1 MTDTFWTGLVQQVLL
16 IYPTNKNMKLTKIDV
31 LKFLKDHTQKN
42 VDEVIPVG
50 NGEWSQ
56 AFFYKEAGT
65 DKVVR
70 FSAIDDDFKR
80 DKFAQCFNSPNLPI
94 PEIEEIGKAF
104 DGFFAISK
112 KVDGVMID
120 HLNKEEMKR
129 IIPSLLDL
137 LNSLRTID
145 TSKTTGFGG
154 WDTVGNGTRSSW
166 RDFLISKVSRER
178 IVNTEALKI
187 FDLAYEELL
196 KLLNFCPE
204 DRHVVHNDLLHF
216 NLLVEGNKVAGIID
230 WGCALYGD
238 YLYDLAMFTTW
249 QFYYPAMS
257 GIDFKGEARRYFEE
271 RGADLSHFD
280 ERLKC
285 YQLHLFL
292 DSMAYNSYKENW
304 KNVEMVANQLTKI
317 LENNEH

>member
-1 MTDTFWTGLVQQVLL
+1 
-16 IYPTNKNMKLTKIDV
+16 MKLTKV
-31 LKFLKDHTQKN
+31 EVVKFLKDHTPKN
-42 VDEVIPVG
+42 VDEVTPVG

-56 AFFYKEAGT
+56 AFFYKEDGV
-65 DKVVR
+65 DKVIR

-80 DKFAQCFNSPNLPI
+80 DKFADCFNSPSLPI

-120 HLNKEEMKR
+120 HLSIEEMKKV
-129 IIPSLLDL
+129 IPDL
-137 LNSLRTID
+137 LNLLDSLRTAD

-154 WDTVGNGTRSSW
+154 WDTAGNGTKSSW
-166 RDFLISKVSRER
+166 KDFVTNVATDSPFSRIKGWKEKL
-178 IVNTEALKI
+178 VNKDASKI
-187 FDLAYEELL
+187 FDLAHEELL

-204 DRHVVHNDLLHF
+204 DRHLVHNDLLHF
-216 NLLVEGNKVAGIID
+216 NLLVKDNKVTGIID

-249 QFYYPAMS
+249 QFYYPAMA
-257 GIDFKGEARRYFEE
+257 GIDFKGGARKYFEK
-271 RGADLSHFD
+271 RGADMSHFD

-304 KNVEMVANQLTKI
+304 KNMEMVANQLTKI
-317 LENNEH
+317 LNNNEH